1 MNPLSLKTSTV
12 DELTNSRRLCFLFIH
27 FQMMKFD
34 VLLVIGEICLRL
46 APVILDTGIQIW
58 NAVEVD
64 IVSRS
69 CQGIFSNNN
78 NASRY

>member
-1 MNPLSLKTSTV
+1 MSLSLKTATV
-12 DELTNSRRLCFLFIH
+12 DDLTNSRRLCFLFIH
-27 FQMMKFD
+27 FQIMKFD

-69 CQGIFSNNN
+69 CQDIFSNND
-78 NASRY
+78 NASR